1 MAWALARMLR
11 GTKEEV
17 NYRAAV
23 VQWAQRIMR
32 KIDDVFLKLEPIS

>member
-11 GTKEEV
+11 GTKGEV
-17 NYRAAV
+17 NHRAAA

-32 KIDDVFLKLEPIS
+32 KIDDVFLKLDYR